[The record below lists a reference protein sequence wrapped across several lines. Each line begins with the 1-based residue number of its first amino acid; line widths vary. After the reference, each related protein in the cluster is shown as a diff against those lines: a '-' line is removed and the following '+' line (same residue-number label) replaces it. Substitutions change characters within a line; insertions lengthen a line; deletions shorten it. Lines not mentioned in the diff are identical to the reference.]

1 MVEYFGVYTRLTG
14 RTLGI
19 FYWTA
24 FVILYIRECA
34 YIIAFHA
41 RYLLDQGINTTEQVQ
56 VVKTILCCLLSMLEA
71 VSLASEKIISLYHIL
86 LVEKDFLKQPI
97 CPFCQRMRCQRENL
111 NSMVSD
117 ETAWLR
123 TI

>member
-1 MVEYFGVYTRLTG
+1 MVKYFDIYARLTG

-24 FVILYIRECA
+24 FVILYIRECVD
-34 YIIAFHA
+34 IIAFHA
-41 RYLLDQGINTTEQVQ
+41 SYLLDQGINRMKQVQ
-56 VVKTILCCLLSMLEA
+56 VVKTILCCLLSMVVA
-71 VSLASEKIISLYHIL
+71 VPLASEKIMSLYHIL

-97 CPFCQRMRCQRENL
+97 CPFCIRMRCQRENL
-111 NSMVSD
+111 NRTVSV

-123 TI
+123 TM